1 MFLEQQILIKSNFPI
16 TGTNY
21 ILKLKGSYYALFQSL
36 FGITNSFYKDFA
48 FGCTIIC
55 FHACLLKKALF
66 VTYFTLLQHFSV
78 RQQHYT
84 ITKVEKAERH
94 NRTPL
99 NKTIYNMII
108 FYCISGKKIKIKCV
122 FFLH

>member
-1 MFLEQQILIKSNFPI
+1 MFSCLIVK
-16 TGTNY
+16 
-21 ILKLKGSYYALFQSL
+21 
-36 FGITNSFYKDFA
+36 
-48 FGCTIIC
+48 
-55 FHACLLKKALF
+55 KKALF

-84 ITKVEKAERH
+84 ISKVEKAEKH

-108 FYCISGKKIKIKCV
+108 FTVFLVKNKNKMCFLSIKAVDQIYH
-122 FFLH
+122 FS